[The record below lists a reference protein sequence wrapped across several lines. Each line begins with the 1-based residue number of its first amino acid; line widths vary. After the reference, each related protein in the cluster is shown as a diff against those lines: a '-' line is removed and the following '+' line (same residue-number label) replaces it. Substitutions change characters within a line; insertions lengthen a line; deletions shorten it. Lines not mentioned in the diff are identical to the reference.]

1 MVLPIV
7 KLVILLARQITRPV
21 IHRLSALAKRNRTFR
36 SVIVPIGQG
45 YHSMDLTSQS
55 KLFGVDTQTRVE
67 PLSTDEAMNLGSK
80 LLGEV
85 LVYGV
90 SASFLLY
97 EYHKSSR
104 KEKIKAEN
112 RQNENV
118 ELQGK
123 IQEYW
128 EITEAEIEQLRRK
141 IFELEAKH
149 RS

>member
-21 IHRLSALAKRNRTFR
+21 VHRLGALAKRNRTFR

-45 YHSMDLTSQS
+45 YHSMNFTSQS
-55 KLFGVDTQTRVE
+55 RLFGVDTQTQAE

-104 KEKIKAEN
+104 KEKIKAKN
-112 RQNENV
+112 RQNEKA

-128 EITEAEIEQLRRK
+128 DVTEAEIALLKRK
-141 IFELEAKH
+141 IFELEVKNH
-149 RS
+149 S